1 MERNKEFIANAK
13 NEQLTNEEME
23 KVAGGVVSVQISGVK
38 REGAGGFSY
47 SADPFTLN
55 QMKKECDDKYIKK
68 VENLLRTG
76 EW

>member
-1 MERNKEFIANAK
+1 MDKEFIDKAK
-13 NEQLTNEEME
+13 SELLTNEEME

-38 REGAGGFSY
+38 REGTGASHY
-47 SADPFTLN
+47 SADSFMLN
-55 QMKKECDDKYIKK
+55 QMKKDLADSNLKK